1 MTGRVASSQDVHTI
15 GLEEASMRIR
25 ARIAPRVSLVGL
37 LAIAGTALLG
47 CDPANPTDPAPEA
60 AAFGKTPPATT
71 AEFEVL
77 PVGSS
82 LWVQPANIT
91 DSGIIVGRGAYEV
104 SPKLL
109 YHAVR
114 WTRPDAS
121 ASWQIEDLNER
132 LPSPE
137 MSQADKVNEDGLI
150 IGYME
155 IGGVGRSFVL
165 PASGPAIDLGPSTYA
180 QDLSPSGELTGSL
193 PGSGGAVPAYWA
205 GPGAVAELLPSL
217 EPGQSA
223 QTLFFAPGGVIVGVG
238 RDAAG
243 QWLVQWTR
251 GASGW
256 SIQRLQPSVP
266 KGPLPHAVNA
276 LGQAIGYGCPSPTP
290 CDLFRDRR
298 PYYWSNLRNPP
309 IALPILE
316 SRSSTYVIDI
326 GDNGL
331 MAGYDNVRGST
342 TSRPLAWPSP
352 QSIVPLLPKGVAGTA
367 GGVNGLGQ
375 IVGTT
380 SSGAVVWTLP

>member
-1 MTGRVASSQDVHTI
+1 MMTQRRT
-15 GLEEASMRIR
+15 
-25 ARIAPRVSLVGL
+25 SLRGTLLGL
-37 LAIAGTALLG
+37 LAVAGASLSG
-47 CDPANPTDPAPEA
+47 CEHVNPTDPASETAVPLL
-60 AAFGKTPPATT
+60 GKTPPAPL
-71 AEFEVL
+71 AEIEVL
-77 PVGSS
+77 PVGDSYGA
-82 LWVQPANIT
+82 WPADIT
-91 DSGIIVGRGAYEV
+91 DSGIIAGRSVFAV
-104 SPKLL
+104 SPKQLF
-109 YHAVR
+109 HAVR
-114 WTRPDAS
+114 WTRPIGS
-121 ASWQIEDLNER
+121 AEWQIEDLHGR

-137 MSQADKVNEDGLI
+137 TSQASKANEDGLI

-205 GPGAVAELLPSL
+205 GPGAVAETLPTL

-223 QTLFFAPGGVIVGVG
+223 ETLFFAPGGAIVGVG
-238 RDAAG
+238 KDAAG

-256 SIQRLQPSVP
+256 SIQRLQPSMP
-266 KGPLPHAVNA
+266 KGPLPHAMNA
-276 LGQAIGYGCPSPTP
+276 LGQAIGYGCPSPTT
-290 CDLFRDRR
+290 CDLYRDRR
-298 PYYWSNLRNPP
+298 PYYWSNLKNAP
-309 IALPILE
+309 IALPVLE
-316 SRSSTYVIDI
+316 SRSSTYVLDI
-326 GDNGL
+326 ADTGL

-352 QSIVPLLPKGVAGTA
+352 YSIVPLLPKGEAGTA

-380 SSGAVVWTLP
+380 SSGAVVWTLR